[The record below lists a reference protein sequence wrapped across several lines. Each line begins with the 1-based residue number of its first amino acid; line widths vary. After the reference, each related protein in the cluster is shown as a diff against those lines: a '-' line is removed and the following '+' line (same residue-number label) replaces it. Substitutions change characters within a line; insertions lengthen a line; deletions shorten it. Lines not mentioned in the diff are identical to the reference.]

1 MIQKTTENRN
11 LFLYRPGHQPAIA
24 CCLLLAFI
32 AVLLTSIPVFAIGDS
47 SKLAIPQI
55 QYRGG
60 DFKPRPKA
68 LESLLAQVAKRTSV
82 EVRRDSLEFKLDDP
96 RLFHHPF
103 LYMGGTGGF
112 EPFKKGEIK
121 ALRDYLNYGGFLLID
136 DNSTTPNSGFDGS
149 VRKMINDLFPHT
161 PFQKI
166 GQDHSI
172 FRSFYLINE
181 VAGRVQVNP
190 YLEGITVKGKTVIV
204 YSRNDLAGAWS
215 KNKLGHY
222 NFDMIGSGPKQRTQ
236 SIRLGVNIIMYSLT
250 LDYKKDLVHL
260 PTILERLRRYN
271 SR

>member
-1 MIQKTTENRN
+1 MISNPHSKSPVARLLPTC
-11 LFLYRPGHQPAIA
+11 LFMALLVVFVIPA
-24 CCLLLAFI
+24 
-32 AVLLTSIPVFAIGDS
+32 TPVHAIGDA

-60 DFKPRPKA
+60 EFKPRPKA

-82 EVRRDSLEFKLDDP
+82 EVRRDSQDFALSDP

-103 LYMGGTGGF
+103 LYMGGTDAF
-112 EPFKKGEIK
+112 DPFKKEEIK

-136 DNSTTPNSGFDGS
+136 DNSSKPDSGFDGS
-149 VRKMINDLFPHT
+149 VRKMMKDLFPHT
-161 PFQKI
+161 PLQKI
-166 GQDHSI
+166 GKDHSI
-172 FRSFYLINE
+172 FRSFYLISD

-204 YSRNDLAGAWS
+204 YSSNDLAGAWS

>member
-1 MIQKTTENRN
+1 MRPKTPKKQITLKSRQ
-11 LFLYRPGHQPAIA
+11 RPNWTKV
-24 CCLLLAFI
+24 CLLLPGLI
-32 AVLLTSIPVFAIGDS
+32 GMLLTAVPVFAIGDS

-82 EVRRDSLEFKLDDP
+82 EVRRDSLEFTLDDP

-112 EPFKKGEIK
+112 EPFNKGEIK

-136 DNSTTPNSGFDGS
+136 DNSPNPDSGFDGS
-149 VRKMINDLFPHT
+149 VRKMIDDLYPHT

-166 GQDHSI
+166 GKDHSI

-181 VAGRVQVNP
+181 VGGRVQVNP